1 VAHNRENL
9 DPSIFTDD
17 ESAFDLFMNSI
28 RAGTVRDAFQGKTRF
43 HAIVL
48 TMPLPIGTWDPG
60 NTNNDKDTASADRF
74 KFRARIIDNPT
85 PHAIYPD
92 PCDPDIADDLLSA
105 LKRIKLHT
113 EFYSS
118 ENSSAVKPSKND
130 IVIVELKP
138 NVFSYNLTEG
148 EYVGIVSRTEA
159 AAKGLSTDGC
169 IAASAFA
176 AGASGISI
184 GGGTNV
190 LYTLQSQSSE
200 AASTDVIVGTELP
213 SLTSLVESELAAW
226 TGKTESDSS
235 MYDTLKKY
243 WENVGYSDSQWTPS
257 SVPWS
262 AAFVSYVMTQ
272 ADSSFPKSAAHY
284 LYTDSAVAGTGGW
297 TSWDVS
303 SGKFKAQVGDILVKT
318 RSGAGTS
325 STSTHGDV
333 IYKVQNGKAYIA
345 GGNVSNTAKE
355 TEATSLTAEG
365 YYQSTGEYL
374 VILKK
379 NGKITSTVA

>member
-48 TMPLPIGTWDPG
+48 TMPLPIGTWDPA
-60 NTNNDKDTASADRF
+60 NTNNTTITASPDRF
-74 KFRARIIDNPT
+74 KFRARIIDNPS
-85 PHAIYPD
+85 PHSIYPD
-92 PCDPDIADDLLSA
+92 PCDPDIAGDLISA

-159 AAKGLSTDGC
+159 AAKGVSAEGC
-169 IAASAFA
+169 VAASAFA
-176 AGASGISI
+176 PGASGISI

-200 AASTDVIVGTELP
+200 AESTDVIVGTELP

-318 RSGAGTS
+318 RSGAGTT